1 MSLIRCHPS
10 ISLHVVIASTCNRWL
25 KLSDIHQSMVTSTFK
40 LASLCFPQQGPFL
53 VSTKALSKLHG
64 YACMPMGLLASCS
77 VQSAQNICGL
87 NKIFR
92 TICIVYL
99 NWYTLPLSF
108 YKSPC
113 QWGQLFKKTITF
125 PRSEFFPLFKS
136 RPHFERACRKAN
148 RKSQKSV
155 PLIIME

>member
-1 MSLIRCHPS
+1 MDALKVSLIRCHPS
-10 ISLHVVIASTCNRWL
+10 ISLHVVIASTYNRWL

-40 LASLCFPQQGPFL
+40 LAPSLCFPCQQGPFL

-64 YACMPMGLLASCS
+64 YACMPMGLLAICS

-99 NWYTLPLSF
+99 NGYTLPLSF

-113 QWGQLFKKTITF
+113 QRGQLFKKTITF
-125 PRSEFFPLFKS
+125 PRSKFFLLFKS
-136 RPHFERACRKAN
+136 RPHLKGLPG
-148 RKSQKSV
+148 KQK
-155 PLIIME
+155 